1 MKALFI
7 YLGGQA
13 VILPFIIGLIRFRRI
28 DKGYQPFFIML
39 AVGVLSELIDRF
51 VIKIAHASNAVPSN
65 IYSLLEWLLIA
76 WQFHVWGFLRTR
88 QKVFYIVLL
97 VPALIWAWENLLL
110 GHIREFPPYYRF
122 FYCFL
127 IVLLS
132 VNKINF
138 MITHDNRN
146 LLRHP
151 DFLICIAFII
161 YFIYRIIYEWAYQV
175 SLFGKTDI
183 TVTIIFLFA
192 YINALTNIIFAI
204 ALLMIPAPEK
214 FTLEKR

>member
-1 MKALFI
+1 M
-7 YLGGQA
+7 GR
-13 VILPFIIGLIRFRRI
+13 IR
-28 DKGYQPFFIML
+28 
-39 AVGVLSELIDRF
+39 VLSDRVANQIAAGEVVDRIVIDIF
-51 VIKIAHASNAVPSN
+51 HSSNAIPSN
-65 IYSLLEWLLIA
+65 IYTLVEWVLIA

-88 QKVFYIVLL
+88 KKLFYALL
-97 VPALIWAWENLLL
+97 AFSFLAWATEMLFYH
-110 GHIREFPPYYRF
+110 HIHEFAPYFRF

-127 IVLLS
+127 TVLLS

-161 YFIYRIIYEWAYQV
+161 YYVYRIVFEWAYQV
-175 SLFGKTDI
+175 SLLGKTDI
-183 TVTIIFLFA
+183 TIFIIFLFA
-192 YINALTNIIFAI
+192 YINALINIIFAI

-214 FTLEKR
+214 FTLEDRLGRWGARPE